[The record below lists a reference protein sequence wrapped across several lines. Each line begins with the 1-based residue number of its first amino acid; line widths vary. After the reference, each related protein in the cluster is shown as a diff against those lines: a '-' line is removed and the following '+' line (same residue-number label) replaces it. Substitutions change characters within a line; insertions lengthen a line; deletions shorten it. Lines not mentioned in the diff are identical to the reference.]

1 MGRLAKALPLIV
13 MLGSLLTAQTTPP
26 TPSPTKPADDYSG
39 MYSFLQDGEFVQLSV
54 EDGTRVSGF
63 ISRFGDSESD
73 HGQFL
78 DHFFKPSKLEGRQ
91 LNFTTQTVHGIWY
104 ESKGN
109 IERGPGKN
117 LGDEAYYLL
126 KGTLTQYTTDN
137 NKETTSKSREVAFKS
152 FPQDLDSAPEKQN

>member
-1 MGRLAKALPLIV
+1 LII
-13 MLGSLLTAQTTPP
+13 SS
-26 TPSPTKPADDYSG
+26 SP
-39 MYSFLQDGEFVQLSV
+39 V
-54 EDGTRVSGF
+54 
-63 ISRFGDSESD
+63 
-73 HGQFL
+73 
-78 DHFFKPSKLEGRQ
+78 KLEGRQ

-104 ESKGN
+104 EFKGN

-137 NKETTSKSREVAFKS
+137 NKKTTSKSREVAFKS